1 MTTEKTNYTNVV
13 KDITDANATNA
24 NAENANAT
32 NTNAKTST
40 KKSVEY
46 GMGFDGSE
54 SIKWQ
59 PETFEAFGK
68 TTRMN
73 SADLSRKIY
82 SHFKQTFHELKGCN
96 VVILANGQIAVELYF
111 ERNTEPLPD
120 GKILNLDSLIEPV
133 ASNSKTNLYECMQ
146 VAQNRR
152 MGKAFTLN
160 NETKLLLSKF
170 MYGGKN
176 ANLPNNNRVW
186 GNENVL
192 REVHIPVNDPY
203 RRGYNTDRILV
214 RVAGLDIRKVLQE
227 LYGRDIVTK
236 TEANEAGDINYR
248 SDAKYELRFIKA
260 MTDGSFIVNIEQFDS
275 SAIEKIFMQE
285 NPIPQQYLGVQ
296 MYN

>member
-1 MTTEKTNYTNVV
+1 MATEKTIFTNVV
-13 KDITDANATNA
+13 ADVVPEGAETTTN
-24 NAENANAT
+24 
-32 NTNAKTST
+32 NTKNPI
-40 KKSVEY
+40 EY
-46 GMGFDGSE
+46 GMNFDGSE
-54 SIKWQ
+54 TIKWQ

-68 TTRMN
+68 TTRIN

-96 VVILANGQIAVELYF
+96 MVVLPNGQITVELYF

-120 GKILNLDSLIEPV
+120 GKIMNLDSLIDPV
-133 ASNSKTNLYECMQ
+133 GSGARANLYERMQ
-146 VAQNRR
+146 VTQNRR
-152 MGKAFTLN
+152 MGKTFTLN

-170 MYGGKN
+170 MFGGKN
-176 ANLPNNNRVW
+176 ANMPNNNKVW

-214 RVAGLDIRKVLQE
+214 RVSNFDIRRILQE

-236 TEANEAGDINYR
+236 TVANEAGDTNYR
-248 SDAKYELRFIKA
+248 SEARYEVRFIKG
-260 MTDGSFIVNIEQFDS
+260 MVDGSFIMNIEQFDS
-275 SAIEKIFMQE
+275 AAIEKIFMQE

>member
-1 MTTEKTNYTNVV
+1 MATEKTIFTNVV
-13 KDITDANATNA
+13 TDNETT
-24 NAENANAT
+24 T
-32 NTNAKTST
+32 NTNSKNP
-40 KKSVEY
+40 VEY
-46 GMGFDGSE
+46 GMDFNGSE
-54 SIKWQ
+54 SIIWQ

-120 GKILNLDSLIEPV
+120 GKIMNLDSLIDPV
-133 ASNSKTNLYECMQ
+133 SSSSRANLYERMQ
-146 VAQNRR
+146 VTQNRR

-176 ANLPNNNRVW
+176 ANLPNNNKVW

-214 RVAGLDIRKVLQE
+214 RVAGLDIHRVLQE
-227 LYGRDIVTK
+227 LYGRDIITK
-236 TEANEAGDINYR
+236 TEANESGDINYR
-248 SDAKYELRFIKA
+248 SDARYEVRFIKA
-260 MTDGSFIVNIEQFDS
+260 MADGSFIVNIEQFDS

-285 NPIPQQYLGVQ
+285 NPIPQQYFGVQ

>member
-1 MTTEKTNYTNVV
+1 MATEKTIFTNVV
-13 KDITDANATNA
+13 TDGETT
-24 NAENANAT
+24 T
-32 NTNAKTST
+32 NTNSKNP
-40 KKSVEY
+40 VEY
-46 GMGFDGSE
+46 GMDFNGSE
-54 SIKWQ
+54 FIKWQ

-120 GKILNLDSLIEPV
+120 GKIMNLDSLIDPV
-133 ASNSKTNLYECMQ
+133 GSSSRTNLYERMQ
-146 VAQNRR
+146 VTQNRR

-176 ANLPNNNRVW
+176 ANLPNNNKVW

-214 RVAGLDIRKVLQE
+214 RVAGLDIRRVLQE
-227 LYGRDIVTK
+227 LYGRDIITK
-236 TEANEAGDINYR
+236 TEANESGDINYR
-248 SDAKYELRFIKA
+248 SEAKYEIRFIKA
-260 MTDGSFIVNIEQFDS
+260 MADGSFVVNIEQFDS
-275 SAIEKIFMQE
+275 AAIEKIFMQE
-285 NPIPQQYLGVQ
+285 NPVPQQYLGVQ

>member
-1 MTTEKTNYTNVV
+1 MATEKTNFTNVISNMDDE
-13 KDITDANATNA
+13 KATN
-24 NAENANAT
+24 NSNQKNPI
-32 NTNAKTST
+32 
-40 KKSVEY
+40 EY
-46 GMGFDGSE
+46 GMDFDGSE

-73 SADLSRKIY
+73 SAELSRKIY
-82 SHFKQTFHELKGCN
+82 AHFKQTFHELKGCN
-96 VVILANGQIAVELYF
+96 MVVLANGQIAVELFF

-120 GKILNLDSLIEPV
+120 GKIMNLDSLV
-133 ASNSKTNLYECMQ
+133 DGTGSRSNMYERMN
-146 VAQNRR
+146 VVQNRR
-152 MGKAFTLN
+152 MGKTFTLN

-176 ANLPNNNRVW
+176 ANMPNNNKVW

-192 REVHIPVNDPY
+192 REVHIPVTDPF

-214 RVAGLDIRKVLQE
+214 RVSGLDIRRILQE
-227 LYGRDIVTK
+227 LFGRDIVTK
-236 TEANEAGDINYR
+236 TVANESGDTNYR
-248 SDAKYELRFIKA
+248 SEARYEVRFIKA
-260 MTDGSFIVNIEQFDS
+260 MVDGSFIMNIEQFDTA
-275 SAIEKIFMQE
+275 AIEKYFMQE